1 MHRSGLIAVEGHD
14 GLYRD
19 PETHSIVNIDTNTHS
34 KYVSERQRKKDRDL
48 KVETTA
54 KEVEELK
61 HEIGEIKS
69 LLLSLL
75 DKDSK

>member
-1 MHRSGLIAVEGHD
+1 MYRSGLIAVEGHD

-19 PETHSIVNIDTNTHS
+19 PETHCIVNIDKSTHS
-34 KYVSERQRKKDRDL
+34 KYVSERQRKLDRDL

-54 KEVEELK
+54 KEVQELK
-61 HEIGEIKS
+61 NEISEIKS